1 MNQMEDAGDRS
12 MRRTRAIVLTIVG
25 AGLGLTLYNSLQPSQ
40 SETRN
45 VYGSQADCEA
55 AHGAADCEPAAGR
68 SGYGHPYYFGPLF
81 LPGQMPRAGTPL
93 PPGAARPVPV
103 AQVESRRGGFGGSPG
118 AFRVGG

>member
-1 MNQMEDAGDRS
+1 MNQMDAADDRS

-40 SETRN
+40 AETRN
-45 VYGSQADCEA
+45 VYGSREDCEA
-55 AHGAADCEPAAGR
+55 AHGAAECEPAAGR
-68 SGYGHPYYFGPLF
+68 NGFGYPYYFGPLF
-81 LPGQMPRAGTPL
+81 LPGQLPRVGAPL

-118 AFRVGG
+118 AFRVGT